1 MKKLLIIS
9 GVIGLVLGTSLTSKA
24 QYYFHDNN
32 TFDNPITYEYGAS
45 LGFMNC
51 LTDVGGRKGISKK
64 FIKDLNLGK
73 TNVSA
78 SVYLNALYK
87 YQFGLRAEATFGKIE
102 GDDKVLEKVK
112 ATTFGRYERNLSF
125 RSKITEFSLIA
136 EAHPLFIFFNYDD
149 EYDREPPRF
158 SPYLLGGVGFFSFKP
173 QAQLNGGSQWVDL
186 QPLSTEGQGFLEYP
200 DRKPYKLNQVNIP
213 LGLGVKY
220 ELSSQ
225 FNVRAEF
232 IYRKLNTDYLD
243 DVSTQYIDPSLYANY
258 FTGAKL
264 TNALLL
270 NDRKSELPNATPTL
284 PGDQRGNPSNNDA
297 YFTFNLKIGY
307 VFGREKIK

>member
-1 MKKLLIIS
+1 MKKVIVVFGLI
-9 GVIGLVLGTSLTSKA
+9 GFMLGIMQKVEA
-24 QYYFHDNN
+24 QYYFYDNN
-32 TFDNPITYEYGAS
+32 TYDNPLTFEAGAS
-45 LGFMNC
+45 IGFMNC
-51 LTDVGGRKGISKK
+51 LTDLGGRKGIGKK
-64 FIKDLNLGK
+64 FIKDLNMGK
-73 TNVSA
+73 TSIA
-78 SVYLNALYK
+78 GSVYLHALYK
-87 YQFGLRAEATFGKIE
+87 YQFGIRAEATFGQIKA
-102 GDDKVLEKVK
+102 DDKVLEKVK
-112 ATTFGRYERNLSF
+112 ASTFGRYDRNLSF

-136 EAHPLFIFFNYDD
+136 EAHPLFIFRSYDD
-149 EYDREPPRF
+149 EYDREPPSF

-173 QAQLNGGSQWVDL
+173 QAQRGGQWVDL
-186 QPLSTEGQGFLEYP
+186 QPLSTEGQGFIEYP
-200 DRKPYKLNQVNIP
+200 DRKQYKLNQLNIP

-225 FNVRAEF
+225 LNVRAEF

-243 DVSTQYIDPSLYANY
+243 DVSSEYIDPTVYSNY

-270 NDRKSELPNATPTL
+270 NDRQYELNPGHVTT
-284 PGDQRGNPSNNDA
+284 PGDQRGNSSNNDA